1 MAYFENTTSVVIP
14 DNNPVGVYSD
24 LAVASG
30 DYVTGFGVSVT
41 ITHTYISDLAI
52 WLIYPN
58 GALKLL
64 RDEEGGSA
72 SGTFVFTYSLPE
84 QIGTDPDGTWRLW
97 VVDKYGGD
105 SGTIDQWSI
114 TLASD
119 DGLYSR
125 MDDAVADFVSPL
137 VISGDLSSTVNCAA
151 DFAGTV
157 PAVGQVEASTSAVM
171 IATGLAGI
179 DLISTARPRELYR
192 CYIDSALHGTTEIPI
207 ESAVVRQNQGGTG
220 YLQVSMPNYARV
232 SDIIQRADDGKLRI
246 DYVLEKEG
254 REQATPF
261 AQTDAIRV
269 TQEQG
274 ARSRSVVITGT
285 FALVSESPKTQELQG
300 ASYISDSGDTK
311 RIRCQHNPRV
321 SVGDTVY
328 SGEVPAGL
336 VQSTVLTISSLGKQ
350 FEVTVQ

>member
-1 MAYFENTTSVVIP
+1 MATFTNTTPVSIP
-14 DNNPVGVYSD
+14 DNDPAGAYSPI
-24 LAVASG
+24 AVSTG
-30 DYVTGFGVSVT
+30 DYVTGFNLSVT

-52 WLIYPN
+52 WLISPS
-58 GALKLL
+58 GRLTLL
-64 RDEEGGSA
+64 RDGEGGSA

-84 QIGTDPDGTWRLW
+84 LIGTEPDGTWELW
-97 VVDKYGGD
+97 VVDSGGSD
-105 SGTIDQWSI
+105 IGTIDEWSI
-114 TLASD
+114 TLDSEE
-119 DGLYSR
+119 GLYSR

-157 PAVGQVEASTSAVM
+157 PAVGQIAATASATM

-207 ESAVVRQNQGGTG
+207 ESAVVRQNAGGTG
-220 YLQVSMPNYARV
+220 YLQVSMPAYARV
-232 SDIIQRADDGKLRI
+232 GDIIQRAGDGMLRI

-269 TQEQG
+269 TQERG
-274 ARSRSVVITGT
+274 SRSRSVVITGT
-285 FALVSESPKTQELQG
+285 FTLTSESPKTLALQG
-300 ASYISDSGDTK
+300 VSYISDSGDTK

-328 SGEVPAGL
+328 SDEVPAGL